1 MTLVKCPQCGFQ
13 FDTSYGRVMACGDCP
28 SATMG
33 NCGYAKCP
41 RCQHE
46 FPINEMAES
55 SKQFGRRIA

>member
-1 MTLVKCPQCGFQ
+1 MAIVTCPECGFQ
-13 FDTSYGRVMACGDCP
+13 FDTSYGRVMACGGCP

-46 FPINEMAES
+46 FLLNETIES
-55 SKQFGRRIA
+55 TQQFGRRVA

>member
-1 MTLVKCPQCGFQ
+1 MTIVVCPQCGFQ

-41 RCQHE
+41 RCQYE
-46 FPINEMAES
+46 FSLDENAEQPQ
-55 SKQFGRRIA
+55 QFGRRVA